1 MRPLLDD
8 VSVET
13 GFGPE
18 DTAVGHG
25 ERSTDHESPLT
36 TVALV
41 EEAPPGPVA
50 AGGLLNTS
58 AETEDQDEVSE
69 ELLSG
74 PATEL
79 EDGDPSSSMPPDP
92 LINTQR
98 GKEHPPGRSRTESSC
113 SISSKSSCSSKS
125 STSASKSCATQ
136 GSKTGGLSGVQ
147 NSVSNVTRSAK
158 GSAQAAVTLPRALN
172 NSTSASASST
182 SATKK
187 LISCTVRDPGE
198 RLRILKE
205 RVERA
210 IRERK
215 IFVIHGCFPS
225 IREALK
231 SRGWME
237 KLECKVVRPLVPNV
251 PGRTSPDVT
260 PPVFSP
266 HETEASIVSHLMKE
280 AQANFV
286 WNLRSDCA
294 DYWVNANKDMIV
306 SRLPRPHFTSK
317 VGLCNYMKQIHWF
330 CEDGVSHTLFPRC
343 YNICQEEEL
352 SAFIQDFRMTACI
365 GLIKWV
371 VIRFDKLGEGGVRSP
386 QGKIPISCVQFA
398 LRRCS
403 EYVSSRTHED
413 IDVDDSY
420 NIVWEHQWD
429 QFLTWYYRI
438 VHDNALLLETNDFTA
453 KVAYAACRGMLAN
466 LRQYWP
472 QLQLDGYLNTWIMK
486 PGNRCRG
493 RGIQLVQR
501 LEHVLAKVSPAVMK
515 ESRYVV
521 QKYIERP
528 LLIHET
534 KFDIRQ
540 WFLVTSTHPL
550 TVWMYKESYIRFCS
564 RPFSLKNLHESVH
577 LCNNAVQCRYKNA
590 KRDPSLPDE
599 NMWDNHTLKTYLRAI
614 GHADAW
620 DKTIYPGMKESIVGA
635 LLASQDNMAKRK
647 NSFELFGAD
656 FMVTEDF
663 LPWLIEINAC
673 PCMSP
678 TTSVTARL
686 CSQCLEDTIKVVI
699 DRRYNR
705 HAPTGSFEMA
715 YKQNIPPP
723 PPYLGMALAVRGR
736 NINRYGTANPALR
749 AVTTTSKTRHSSSNT
764 GSGAGGGG
772 GGKDRMHATKKGH
785 KSSKESS
792 KSSSYIGPII
802 VDLIEDLARHLEK
815 NKSKKMRLFTEKE
828 VHNAA
833 NKLVREVESEQQRL
847 EKVGDGQKST
857 SKPGSKAGSKAS
869 SGASTPVKDAHPA
882 DAKAPPAPAPPRN
895 PTPPGSASRTTVST
909 KSGRDTRTAAGDS
922 GTAVRPARDRPPGGA
937 AQGAGAGPAAG
948 RPGDAAATSA
958 RPKAPAA
965 AAAAAHGSLTE
976 QGSSKAAPAPAKDKR
991 KKSDAKIAAKDDGK
1005 KVRHAPREDSDSGG
1019 EFGDDGSDAF
1029 SEDPPRADRP
1039 EAEVALAA
1047 PRLTGTPPA
1056 APAVTPAARALSS
1069 PAGSFAF
1076 FPVSTA
1082 ALDPSK
1088 LPETL
1093 SSFAIPTVVP
1103 APAPATPPPVAVPAP
1118 APAPATAPPPASPP
1132 ERDLLA
1138 EWHERLSRPAP
1149 APAPAP
1155 RPPGGGGGG
1164 ACSTGGRPTLSD
1176 LLQRLS
1182 RAPNRSSFAWD
1193 AELARARPAA
1203 AAPLPPPP
1211 GAAADAAAPGGAALH
1226 RRQGQGLTRVDLEL
1240 RPRPRPPLALALAP
1254 ATAPATALRPRAAPR
1269 RLFPLALS
1277 VAAAPAPPPRPA
1289 PTAPPPPAPAHAP
1302 PLVLPL
1308 APFAGPAAGR
1318 LS

>member
-1 MRPLLDD
+1 MCQADAASMRPLLDD

-237 KLECKVVRPLVPNV
+237 KLECKVVRPLVPN
-251 PGRTSPDVT
+251 GRTSPDVT

-294 DYWVNANKDMIV
+294 DYWVNANKDMI
-306 SRLPRPHFTSK
+306 

-438 VHDNALLLETNDFTA
+438 
-453 KVAYAACRGMLAN
+453 
-466 LRQYWP
+466 
-472 QLQLDGYLNTWIMK
+472 LQLDGYLNTWIMK

-540 WFLVTSTHPL
+540 WFL
-550 TVWMYKESYIRFCS
+550 
-564 RPFSLKNLHESVH
+564 
-577 LCNNAVQCRYKNA
+577 
-590 KRDPSLPDE
+590 
-599 NMWDNHTLKTYLRAI
+599 
-614 GHADAW
+614 
-620 DKTIYPGMKESIVGA
+620 
-635 LLASQDNMAKRK
+635 
-647 NSFELFGAD
+647 
-656 FMVTEDF
+656 
-663 LPWLIEINAC
+663 
-673 PCMSP
+673 
-678 TTSVTARL
+678 
-686 CSQCLEDTIKVVI
+686 
-699 DRRYNR
+699 
-705 HAPTGSFEMA
+705 
-715 YKQNIPPP
+715 NIPPP

-736 NINRYGTANPALR
+736 NINRYGTANPSLR

-882 DAKAPPAPAPPRN
+882 DAI
-895 PTPPGSASRTTVST
+895 
-909 KSGRDTRTAAGDS
+909 
-922 GTAVRPARDRPPGGA
+922 
-937 AQGAGAGPAAG
+937 GAGRRRRRPGPHAARLG
-948 RPGDAAATSA
+948 RPG
-958 RPKAPAA
+958 
-965 AAAAAHGSLTE
+965 
-976 QGSSKAAPAPAKDKR
+976 
-991 KKSDAKIAAKDDGK
+991 
-1005 KVRHAPREDSDSGG
+1005 
-1019 EFGDDGSDAF
+1019 
-1029 SEDPPRADRP
+1029 PP
-1039 EAEVALAA
+1039 
-1047 PRLTGTPPA
+1047 
-1056 APAVTPAARALSS
+1056 
-1069 PAGSFAF
+1069 
-1076 FPVSTA
+1076 
-1082 ALDPSK
+1082 
-1088 LPETL
+1088 
-1093 SSFAIPTVVP
+1093 
-1103 APAPATPPPVAVPAP
+1103 
-1118 APAPATAPPPASPP
+1118 
-1132 ERDLLA
+1132 
-1138 EWHERLSRPAP
+1138 
-1149 APAPAP
+1149 
-1155 RPPGGGGGG
+1155 
-1164 ACSTGGRPTLSD
+1164 
-1176 LLQRLS
+1176 
-1182 RAPNRSSFAWD
+1182 
-1193 AELARARPAA
+1193 
-1203 AAPLPPPP
+1203 
-1211 GAAADAAAPGGAALH
+1211 
-1226 RRQGQGLTRVDLEL
+1226 
-1240 RPRPRPPLALALAP
+1240 
-1254 ATAPATALRPRAAPR
+1254 
-1269 RLFPLALS
+1269 
-1277 VAAAPAPPPRPA
+1277 
-1289 PTAPPPPAPAHAP
+1289 
-1302 PLVLPL
+1302 
-1308 APFAGPAAGR
+1308 
-1318 LS
+1318 

>member
-1 MRPLLDD
+1 MCQADAASMRPLLDD

-237 KLECKVVRPLVPNV
+237 KLECKVVRPLVPN
-251 PGRTSPDVT
+251 GRTSPDVT

-294 DYWVNANKDMIV
+294 DYWVNANKDMI
-306 SRLPRPHFTSK
+306 

-438 VHDNALLLETNDFTA
+438 
-453 KVAYAACRGMLAN
+453 
-466 LRQYWP
+466 
-472 QLQLDGYLNTWIMK
+472 LQLDGYLNTWIMK

-521 QKYIERP
+521 Q
-528 LLIHET
+528 
-534 KFDIRQ
+534 
-540 WFLVTSTHPL
+540 
-550 TVWMYKESYIRFCS
+550 KESYIRFCS

-736 NINRYGTANPALR
+736 NINRYGTANPSLR

-882 DAKAPPAPAPPRN
+882 DAI
-895 PTPPGSASRTTVST
+895 
-909 KSGRDTRTAAGDS
+909 
-922 GTAVRPARDRPPGGA
+922 
-937 AQGAGAGPAAG
+937 GAGRRRRRPGPHAARLG
-948 RPGDAAATSA
+948 RPG
-958 RPKAPAA
+958 
-965 AAAAAHGSLTE
+965 
-976 QGSSKAAPAPAKDKR
+976 
-991 KKSDAKIAAKDDGK
+991 
-1005 KVRHAPREDSDSGG
+1005 
-1019 EFGDDGSDAF
+1019 
-1029 SEDPPRADRP
+1029 PP
-1039 EAEVALAA
+1039 
-1047 PRLTGTPPA
+1047 
-1056 APAVTPAARALSS
+1056 
-1069 PAGSFAF
+1069 
-1076 FPVSTA
+1076 
-1082 ALDPSK
+1082 
-1088 LPETL
+1088 
-1093 SSFAIPTVVP
+1093 
-1103 APAPATPPPVAVPAP
+1103 
-1118 APAPATAPPPASPP
+1118 
-1132 ERDLLA
+1132 
-1138 EWHERLSRPAP
+1138 
-1149 APAPAP
+1149 
-1155 RPPGGGGGG
+1155 
-1164 ACSTGGRPTLSD
+1164 
-1176 LLQRLS
+1176 
-1182 RAPNRSSFAWD
+1182 
-1193 AELARARPAA
+1193 
-1203 AAPLPPPP
+1203 
-1211 GAAADAAAPGGAALH
+1211 
-1226 RRQGQGLTRVDLEL
+1226 
-1240 RPRPRPPLALALAP
+1240 
-1254 ATAPATALRPRAAPR
+1254 
-1269 RLFPLALS
+1269 
-1277 VAAAPAPPPRPA
+1277 
-1289 PTAPPPPAPAHAP
+1289 
-1302 PLVLPL
+1302 
-1308 APFAGPAAGR
+1308 
-1318 LS
+1318 